1 MSGIDRRRFLANS
14 AKMAAGALALGVSTP
29 GMRDCLAADIEF
41 TETECGV
48 DGKPKDRILVAY
60 ASQCGSTGGVAE
72 AIGKELC
79 ARGAEVDV
87 RLADNVSDT
96 SGYGAVVVGSAIHGD
111 KWLRKG
117 MEFIDRHRN
126 DLSNKPVA
134 YFLTCLTLCYPSE
147 ESITRARAF
156 LDPVYE
162 LAPEIKPVGTGL
174 FAGKLDYSKLSWA
187 VGMVMRNKMKKKGIR
202 EGDYR
207 DFAAIRDWSG
217 TIHGPLTASLQSREK
232 FLLG

>member
-14 AKMAAGALALGVSTP
+14 AKMAAGALALGVSAP
-29 GMRDCLAADIEF
+29 AIRDCLAGEIEF
-41 TETECGV
+41 PETKCGV
-48 DGKPKDRILVAY
+48 AEKPKDRVLVAY

-87 RLADNVSDT
+87 RLTDNVSDT
-96 SGYGAVVVGSAIHGD
+96 SGYSAVVVGSAIHSD
-111 KWLRKG
+111 KWLRQG
-117 MEFIDRHRN
+117 MEFIDRHKS

-147 ESITRARAF
+147 ENINKAKTF
-156 LDPVYE
+156 LDPVYA
-162 LAPEIKPVGTGL
+162 LAPEIRPVGTGL
-174 FAGKLDYSKLSWA
+174 FAGTLDYSRLSWA
-187 VGMVMRNKMKKKGIR
+187 VGVVMRNKMKKKGIR

-217 TIHGPLTASLQSREK
+217 TVHGPLTASL
-232 FLLG
+232 